1 MFAEVS
7 SIADGF
13 APRNQCRSPVTVL
26 DSLFTAAGTALS
38 VIASIAVVLWSSLK
52 WPMFEHTYFDPMP
65 SHEIL
70 YASDFTLICTVFVPS
85 PTVSPVCAVIDSP
98 AAGASAPLNPLYVT
112 VTLAFAVL
120 TGSPQFFTIDVAVDL
135 FVPSASSA
143 YPYLMSV
150 TLDPTFVQLAAGL
163 AIAER
168 LTFVPTSTFCPFL
181 SSVPPDILVVIDA
194 VPGVDTVAGYSS
206 LQSSCVRIVWSDV
219 PAGILPPVN
228 NDGSATPPPTRISS
242 VVTVFAVSMSVTDI
256 SLVSLIA
263 MCSPAVYVVAL
274 KSASDTND
282 VFFTP
287 VVSPSIFHVNLSPFV
302 PSCSVTSTLSSIPS
316 TMNGVA
322 SIGSPITS
330 SFLPVRLIVFA
341 LLLYLSPITVSRP
354 FTPALSTLSAALSLN
369 DTVVLFSTVLAS
381 IRPEPTTS
389 LVFGVSTYS
398 LPLPS
403 ILSALSPSLTL
414 PFVRISPSVTFL
426 LTASTSACAL
436 SAAAFAS
443 PAAVEAA
450 DASAF
455 VANFSSAAATVSSS
469 PFWSS
474 ALMLSIV
481 ACSSVSSFALSS
493 FDISPATPSVV
504 LASLSAL
511 TYGM

>member
-1 MFAEVS
+1 M
-7 SIADGF
+7 
-13 APRNQCRSPVTVL
+13 
-26 DSLFTAAGTALS
+26 
-38 VIASIAVVLWSSLK
+38 
-52 WPMFEHTYFDPMP
+52 
-65 SHEIL
+65 
-70 YASDFTLICTVFVPS
+70 
-85 PTVSPVCAVIDSP
+85 
-98 AAGASAPLNPLYVT
+98 
-112 VTLAFAVL
+112 
-120 TGSPQFFTIDVAVDL
+120 
-135 FVPSASSA
+135 
-143 YPYLMSV
+143 
-150 TLDPTFVQLAAGL
+150 
-163 AIAER
+163 
-168 LTFVPTSTFCPFL
+168 
-181 SSVPPDILVVIDA
+181 
-194 VPGVDTVAGYSS
+194 
-206 LQSSCVRIVWSDV
+206 
-219 PAGILPPVN
+219 
-228 NDGSATPPPTRISS
+228 
-242 VVTVFAVSMSVTDI
+242 
-256 SLVSLIA
+256 
-263 MCSPAVYVVAL
+263 

-414 PFVRISPSVTFL
+414 PFVRISPSVTFW

-469 PFWSS
+469 PFLSS

-504 LASLSAL
+504 LASWSAL